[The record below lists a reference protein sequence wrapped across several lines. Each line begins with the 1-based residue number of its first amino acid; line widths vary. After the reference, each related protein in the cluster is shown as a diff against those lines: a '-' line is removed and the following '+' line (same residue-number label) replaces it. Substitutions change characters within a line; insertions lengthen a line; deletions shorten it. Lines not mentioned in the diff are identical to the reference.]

1 MKARPNCAITS
12 KRCSTMLGTRP
23 EMASITGA
31 SDFTQAAE
39 SMLKPAGGKTPSEFV
54 ALDAVQHLLS
64 AFNALV
70 LD

>member
-1 MKARPNCAITS
+1 
-12 KRCSTMLGTRP
+12 
-23 EMASITGA
+23 MASITGS

-39 SMLKPAGGKTPSEFV
+39 SMLKSAGGKTPSEFV